1 MEQTMDITLHN
12 TLKASR
18 RSLTPSRRMIFAI
31 LRAQGPVQIAAIVD
45 TCANKLDRATV
56 YRTLDLFE
64 RLGVINRVRHS
75 DSTAVEL
82 SEIFVPHHHHGL
94 CQQCGA
100 TIDLASTDLENAIAK
115 LAKDSG
121 FLAINHVVELQGYC
135 KKCQR

>member
-1 MEQTMDITLHN
+1 MEQTDITLQS

-18 RSLTPSRRMIFAI
+18 RSVTPSRTLIFSV
-31 LRAQGPVQIAAIVD
+31 LKSRGPIQISAIVD
-45 TCANKLDRATV
+45 HFLGKLDRATV

-64 RLGVINRVRHS
+64 RLGIINRVRHS

-100 TIDLASTDLENAIAK
+100 TIDLASTELENAISK
-115 LAKDSG
+115 LAKDNG
-121 FLAINHVVELQGYC
+121 FLALNHLVELQGYC
-135 KKCQR
+135 KQCQH